1 MPKKITITS
10 GIALILLTVLITV
23 VIKLSEK
30 PKSGFPE
37 PPEKVS
43 VLFSEE
49 NIIKIMPYE
58 EFLLGCVR
66 GLLPFGIPPS
76 SEAVKAIAAAEHTRA
91 LYTLE
96 HKTPAESYSADF
108 VVSEDFPY
116 TEKSEDKEDISKYY
130 ELEALPLILYNG
142 ELINSPMCRIS
153 TGVTDAALPFS
164 PSLPLLC
171 DVGIN
176 GYDSTSVFTYENIR
190 RSLGAKVISPNFAEW
205 FHNPVYA
212 DSGTLIYIG
221 FSDERITGS
230 ALRKALG
237 LRSTAITV
245 ECEGDYFRFTC
256 KGLGENRGMSAA
268 AAIFLADNGKTAE
281 EILATFYPDCELIN
295 RA

>member
-1 MPKKITITS
+1 MPKKLTIAS
-10 GIALILLTVLITV
+10 GIALILLTALITV

-30 PKSGFPE
+30 PNNKFPE

-49 NIIKIMPYE
+49 NVIRIMPYE
-58 EFLLGCVR
+58 DFLHGCVR

-76 SEAVKAIAAAEHTRA
+76 EEAVRAIAAAEHTRA
-91 LYTLE
+91 LYALKN
-96 HKTPAESYSADF
+96 KTPAESYSADF
-108 VVSEDFPY
+108 VVSEEFPY
-116 TEKSEDKEDISKYY
+116 TEKPEDSEDISEYY

-153 TGVTDAALPFS
+153 AGVTDAAAPFS

-171 DVGIN
+171 DIGIK
-176 GYDSTSVFTYENIR
+176 GYDSTSVYTYEFIR
-190 RSLGAKVISPNFAEW
+190 RSLGAKVISQNFSEW
-205 FHNPVYA
+205 FHDPVYA

-221 FSDERITGS
+221 FSDGRITGS

-268 AAIFLADNGKTAE
+268 AAIFLSDNGKTAE